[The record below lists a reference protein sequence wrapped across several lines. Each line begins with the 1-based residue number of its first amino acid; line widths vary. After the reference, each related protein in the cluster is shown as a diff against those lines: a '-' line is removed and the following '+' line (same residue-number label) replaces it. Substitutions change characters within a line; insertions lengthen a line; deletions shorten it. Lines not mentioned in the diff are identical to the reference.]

1 MPISYMEFSIKLF
14 GINSLKEKR
23 SIVKRL
29 ISDIRNKFNVSVIE
43 NDLQDSKS
51 YINLALSFVSI
62 NKSAAYR
69 TMENLEEYIEQF
81 YNVENVIKEV
91 YD

>member
-1 MPISYMEFSIKLF
+1 MPISYMEFNIKLF

-29 ISDIRNKFNVSVIE
+29 ISDLKKKFNISVIE
-43 NDLQDSKS
+43 NDFQDSKQ
-51 YINLALSFVSI
+51 YINIAISFVSI
-62 NKSAAYR
+62 NKNSAYK
-69 TMENLEEYIEQF
+69 TMENLEKYLESLYNIE
-81 YNVENVIKEV
+81 NIIKEV

>member
-1 MPISYMEFSIKLF
+1 MPISYMEFNIKLF

-29 ISDIRNKFNVSVIE
+29 ISDLKKKFNISVIE
-43 NDLQDSKS
+43 NDFQDSKQ
-51 YINLALSFVSI
+51 YINIAISFVSI
-62 NKSAAYR
+62 NKNSAYK
-69 TMENLEEYIEQF
+69 TMENLEKYLESL

-91 YD
+91 YA